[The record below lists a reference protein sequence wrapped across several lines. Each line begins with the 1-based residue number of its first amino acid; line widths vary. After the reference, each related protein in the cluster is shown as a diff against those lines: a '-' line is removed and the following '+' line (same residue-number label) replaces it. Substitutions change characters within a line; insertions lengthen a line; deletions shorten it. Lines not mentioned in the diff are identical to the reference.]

1 MKRFLVVGFFLLP
14 LCIFSQ
20 TEEEDAILDSLI
32 EGFFSTDSLM
42 VNLSKTN
49 YFYTT
54 FSFDESVFFAGRD
67 FDIEQFGFTPSISYM
82 RGQNFFVSLGSA
94 YFSELD
100 PRWDFVSI
108 SSGYSLFLD
117 RVDRF
122 SLTGIYSR
130 IFFAD
135 DTADLN
141 PNRLSVAL
149 AFHKNSLRLRCS
161 AGYLFGG
168 STAFYTSL
176 TSSYDISI
184 TETESW
190 EMSFNPQL
198 SFLMSEQTISEQ
210 IAYGLFNTQT
220 LDRDV
225 FDLINTQISIPLEL
239 DIGNWDFQL
248 SYNINLPKALA
259 NESNISPSGY
269 FSFSIGYF
277 STLWILFYQYFI
289 NFS

>member
-1 MKRFLVVGFFLLP
+1 MKKFLFVGFFLAHLY
-14 LCIFSQ
+14 IFSQ
-20 TEEEDAILDSLI
+20 TEEEDVILDSVMD
-32 EGFFSTDSLM
+32 EFFSTDSLL
-42 VNLSKTN
+42 VDLSKTN
-49 YFYTT
+49 YLYTN

-67 FDIEQFGFTPSISYM
+67 FDIKQFGFTPSISYM

-100 PRWDFVSI
+100 PKWDFVSI

-117 RVDRF
+117 RKERL

-135 DTADLN
+135 DTAQLN
-141 PNRLSVAL
+141 PNRLSAAL
-149 AFHKNSLRLRCS
+149 AFRKNSFRLRC
-161 AGYLFGG
+161 ATGYLFGG

-176 TSSYDISI
+176 TSSYDILI
-184 TETESW
+184 FETERW
-190 EMSFNPQL
+190 EMFFNPQL

-210 IAYGLFNTQT
+210 IASGFFTTQT
-220 LDRDV
+220 VDRNV

-239 DIGNWDFQL
+239 DRGNWDFQL

-259 NESNISPSGY
+259 NESNLSPTGY

-277 STLWILFYQYFI
+277 STL
-289 NFS
+289 

>member
-1 MKRFLVVGFFLLP
+1 MKKFLFVGFFLAHLY
-14 LCIFSQ
+14 IFSQ
-20 TEEEDAILDSLI
+20 TEEEDVILDSVMD
-32 EGFFSTDSLM
+32 EFFSTDSLL
-42 VNLSKTN
+42 VDLSKTN
-49 YFYTT
+49 YLYTN

-67 FDIEQFGFTPSISYM
+67 FDIKQFGFTPSISYM

-100 PRWDFVSI
+100 PKWDFVSI

-117 RVDRF
+117 RKERM

-135 DTADLN
+135 DTAQLN
-141 PNRLSVAL
+141 PNRLSAAL
-149 AFHKNSLRLRCS
+149 AFRKNSFRLRC
-161 AGYLFGG
+161 ATGYLFGG

-176 TSSYDISI
+176 TSSYDILI
-184 TETESW
+184 FETERW

-210 IAYGLFNTQT
+210 IASGFFTTQT
-220 LDRDV
+220 VDRNV

-239 DIGNWDFQL
+239 DRGNWDFQL

-259 NESNISPSGY
+259 NESNLSPTGY

-277 STLWILFYQYFI
+277 STL
-289 NFS
+289 

>member
-1 MKRFLVVGFFLLP
+1 MKKFFFVGFFFSYLYV
-14 LCIFSQ
+14 FSQ
-20 TEEEDAILDSLI
+20 TEEEDAILDSVI
-32 EGFFSTDSLM
+32 DEFFSTDSLL
-42 VNLSKTN
+42 VNLPKTN
-49 YFYTT
+49 YLYTN

-67 FDIEQFGFTPSISYM
+67 FDVNQFGFTPSISYM

-100 PRWDFVSI
+100 PKWDFVSI

-117 RVDRF
+117 QNEKL

-135 DTADLN
+135 NTAELN
-141 PNRLSVAL
+141 PNRLSASLAL
-149 AFHKNSLRLRCS
+149 YKNSLRLRGS

-168 STAFYTSL
+168 STAFYSTLS
-176 TSSYDISI
+176 SSYEISI
-184 TETESW
+184 FENERR

-210 IAYGLFNTQT
+210 IASGFFNTQIME
-220 LDRDV
+220 REV
-225 FDLINTQISIPLEL
+225 FDLINTQISLPIQL
-239 DIGNWDFQL
+239 DSGNWDFQL

-259 NESNISPSGY
+259 NESNLNPTGY

-277 STLWILFYQYFI
+277 STL
-289 NFS
+289 

>member
-1 MKRFLVVGFFLLP
+1 MKKFLFVGFFLAHLY
-14 LCIFSQ
+14 IFSQ
-20 TEEEDAILDSLI
+20 TEEEDVILDSVMD
-32 EGFFSTDSLM
+32 EFFSTDSLL
-42 VNLSKTN
+42 VDLSKTN
-49 YFYTT
+49 YLYTN

-67 FDIEQFGFTPSISYM
+67 FDIKQFGFTPSISYM

-100 PRWDFVSI
+100 PKWDFVSI

-117 RVDRF
+117 RKERL

-135 DTADLN
+135 DTAQLN
-141 PNRLSVAL
+141 PNRLSAAL
-149 AFHKNSLRLRCS
+149 ALRKNSFRLRC
-161 AGYLFGG
+161 ATGYLFGG

-176 TSSYDISI
+176 TSSYDILI
-184 TETESW
+184 FETERW

-210 IAYGLFNTQT
+210 IASGFFTTQT
-220 LDRDV
+220 VDRNV

-239 DIGNWDFQL
+239 DRGNWDFQL

-259 NESNISPSGY
+259 NESNLSQTGY

-277 STLWILFYQYFI
+277 STL
-289 NFS
+289 

>member
-1 MKRFLVVGFFLLP
+1 MKKFLFVGFFLAHLY
-14 LCIFSQ
+14 IFSQ
-20 TEEEDAILDSLI
+20 TEEENAILDSVMD
-32 EGFFSTDSLM
+32 EFFSTDSLL
-42 VNLSKTN
+42 VDLSKTN
-49 YFYTT
+49 YLYTN

-67 FDIEQFGFTPSISYM
+67 FDIKQFGFTPSISYM

-100 PRWDFVSI
+100 PKWDFVSI

-117 RVDRF
+117 QKEKL

-135 DTADLN
+135 NTAELN
-141 PNRLSVAL
+141 PNRLSASL
-149 AFHKNSLRLRCS
+149 AFQKNSLRLRGS

-168 STAFYTSL
+168 STAFYTTLS
-176 TSSYDISI
+176 SSYEISI
-184 TETESW
+184 FENERW

-210 IAYGLFNTQT
+210 IASGFFNTQT
-220 LDRDV
+220 VERDV
-225 FDLINTQISIPLEL
+225 FDLINTQISLPLQW
-239 DIGNWDFQL
+239 DSGNWDFQL

-259 NESNISPSGY
+259 NESNLSPTGYLSFSVGY
-269 FSFSIGYF
+269 FSA
-277 STLWILFYQYFI
+277 L
-289 NFS
+289 

>member
-1 MKRFLVVGFFLLP
+1 MKKFLVVGFFLLP
-14 LCIFSQ
+14 LYVFSQ

-42 VNLSKTN
+42 LNLSKTN
-49 YFYTT
+49 YLYTT
-54 FSFDESVFFAGRD
+54 ISFDESVFFAGRD

-149 AFHKNSLRLRCS
+149 AFRKKSLRLRCTV
-161 AGYLFGG
+161 GYLFGG

-248 SYNINLPKALA
+248 SYNVNLPKALA

-277 STLWILFYQYFI
+277 STL
-289 NFS
+289 

>member
-1 MKRFLVVGFFLLP
+1 MKKFFFVGFFFSYLYV
-14 LCIFSQ
+14 FSQ
-20 TEEEDAILDSLI
+20 TEEEDAILDSVI
-32 EGFFSTDSLM
+32 DEFFSTDSLL
-42 VNLSKTN
+42 VDLPKTN
-49 YFYTT
+49 YLYTN

-67 FDIEQFGFTPSISYM
+67 FDINQFGFTPSISYM

-100 PRWDFVSI
+100 PKWDFVSI

-117 RVDRF
+117 QNEKL

-135 DTADLN
+135 NTAELN
-141 PNRLSVAL
+141 PNRLSASLAL
-149 AFHKNSLRLRCS
+149 YKNSLRLRGS

-168 STAFYTSL
+168 STAFYNTLSC
-176 TSSYDISI
+176 SYEISI
-184 TETESW
+184 FENDRL

-210 IAYGLFNTQT
+210 IASGFFNTQIME
-220 LDRDV
+220 REV
-225 FDLINTQISIPLEL
+225 FDLINTQISLPIQL
-239 DIGNWDFQL
+239 DSGNWDFQL

-259 NESNISPSGY
+259 NESNLNPRGY

-277 STLWILFYQYFI
+277 STL
-289 NFS
+289 

>member
-100 PRWDFVSI
+100 PKWDFVSI

-210 IAYGLFNTQT
+210 ISYGLFNTQT

-248 SYNINLPKALA
+248 SYNVNLPKALA

-277 STLWILFYQYFI
+277 STL
-289 NFS
+289 

>member
-1 MKRFLVVGFFLLP
+1 MKKFLVVGFFLLP

-49 YFYTT
+49 YLYTT

-100 PRWDFVSI
+100 PKWDFVSI

-149 AFHKNSLRLRCS
+149 AYHKNSFRLRCS

-176 TSSYDISI
+176 TSSYEISI

-248 SYNINLPKALA
+248 SYNVNLPKALA

>member
-1 MKRFLVVGFFLLP
+1 MKKFFFVGFFFSYLYV
-14 LCIFSQ
+14 FSQ
-20 TEEEDAILDSLI
+20 TEEEDAILDSVI
-32 EGFFSTDSLM
+32 DEFFSTDSLL
-42 VNLSKTN
+42 VDLPKTN
-49 YFYTT
+49 YLYTN

-67 FDIEQFGFTPSISYM
+67 FDINQFGFTPSISYM

-100 PRWDFVSI
+100 PKWDFVSI

-117 RVDRF
+117 QNEKL

-135 DTADLN
+135 NTAELN
-141 PNRLSVAL
+141 PNRLSASL
-149 AFHKNSLRLRCS
+149 TLYKNSLRLRGS

-168 STAFYTSL
+168 STAFYSTLS
-176 TSSYDISI
+176 SSYEISI
-184 TETESW
+184 FENERR
-190 EMSFNPQL
+190 EMSFNPQF

-210 IAYGLFNTQT
+210 IASGFFNTQVME
-220 LDRDV
+220 REV
-225 FDLINTQISIPLEL
+225 FDLINTQISLPIQL
-239 DIGNWDFQL
+239 DSGNWDFQL

-259 NESNISPSGY
+259 NESNLNPTGY

-277 STLWILFYQYFI
+277 STL
-289 NFS
+289 

>member
-1 MKRFLVVGFFLLP
+1 MKKFLVVGFFLLP

-100 PRWDFVSI
+100 PKWDFVSI

-248 SYNINLPKALA
+248 SYNVNLPKALA

-277 STLWILFYQYFI
+277 STL
-289 NFS
+289 

>member
-1 MKRFLVVGFFLLP
+1 MKKFLVVGFFLLP

-100 PRWDFVSI
+100 PKWDFVSI

-210 IAYGLFNTQT
+210 ISYGLFNTQT

-248 SYNINLPKALA
+248 SYNVNLPKALA

-277 STLWILFYQYFI
+277 STL
-289 NFS
+289 

>member
-1 MKRFLVVGFFLLP
+1 MKKFFFVGFFFSYLYV
-14 LCIFSQ
+14 FSQ
-20 TEEEDAILDSLI
+20 TEEEDAILDSVI
-32 EGFFSTDSLM
+32 DEFFSNDSLL
-42 VNLSKTN
+42 VNLPKTN
-49 YFYTT
+49 YLYTN

-67 FDIEQFGFTPSISYM
+67 FDVNQFGFTPSISYM

-100 PRWDFVSI
+100 PKWDFVSI

-117 RVDRF
+117 QNEKL

-135 DTADLN
+135 NTAELN
-141 PNRLSVAL
+141 PNRLSASLAL
-149 AFHKNSLRLRCS
+149 YKNSLRLRGS

-168 STAFYTSL
+168 STAFYNTLSC
-176 TSSYDISI
+176 SYEISI
-184 TETESW
+184 FENDRR

-210 IAYGLFNTQT
+210 IASGFFNTQIME
-220 LDRDV
+220 REV
-225 FDLINTQISIPLEL
+225 FDLINTQISLPIQL
-239 DIGNWDFQL
+239 DSGNWDFQL

-259 NESNISPSGY
+259 NESNLNPTGY

-277 STLWILFYQYFI
+277 STL
-289 NFS
+289 

>member
-100 PRWDFVSI
+100 PKWDFVSI

-117 RVDRF
+117 RVDRL

-210 IAYGLFNTQT
+210 ISYGLFNTQT

-248 SYNINLPKALA
+248 SYNVNLPKALA

-277 STLWILFYQYFI
+277 STL
-289 NFS
+289 

>member
-1 MKRFLVVGFFLLP
+1 MKKFFFIGFFFSYLY
-14 LCIFSQ
+14 IFSQ
-20 TEEEDAILDSLI
+20 TEEEDAILDSVI
-32 EGFFSTDSLM
+32 DEFFSNDSLL
-42 VNLSKTN
+42 VDLPKTN
-49 YFYTT
+49 YLYTN

-67 FDIEQFGFTPSISYM
+67 FDINQFGFTPSISYM

-100 PRWDFVSI
+100 PKWDFVSI

-117 RVDRF
+117 QNEKL

-135 DTADLN
+135 NTAELN
-141 PNRLSVAL
+141 PNRLSASLAL
-149 AFHKNSLRLRCS
+149 YKNSLRLRGS

-168 STAFYTSL
+168 STAFYNTLSC
-176 TSSYDISI
+176 SYEISI
-184 TETESW
+184 FENDRR

-210 IAYGLFNTQT
+210 IASGFFNTQIME
-220 LDRDV
+220 REV
-225 FDLINTQISIPLEL
+225 FDLINTQISLPIQL
-239 DIGNWDFQL
+239 DSGNWDFQL

-259 NESNISPSGY
+259 NESNLNPTGY

-277 STLWILFYQYFI
+277 STL
-289 NFS
+289 

>member
-1 MKRFLVVGFFLLP
+1 MKKFLFVGFFLAHLY
-14 LCIFSQ
+14 IFSQ
-20 TEEEDAILDSLI
+20 TEEEDVILDSVMD
-32 EGFFSTDSLM
+32 EFFSTDSLL
-42 VNLSKTN
+42 VDLSKTN
-49 YFYTT
+49 YLYTN

-67 FDIEQFGFTPSISYM
+67 FDIKQFGFTPSISYM

-100 PRWDFVSI
+100 PKWDFVSI

-117 RVDRF
+117 RKERL

-135 DTADLN
+135 DTAQLN
-141 PNRLSVAL
+141 PNRLSAAL
-149 AFHKNSLRLRCS
+149 AFRKNSFRLRC
-161 AGYLFGG
+161 ATGYLFGG

-176 TSSYDISI
+176 TSSYDILI
-184 TETESW
+184 FETERW
-190 EMSFNPQL
+190 EISLNPQL

-210 IAYGLFNTQT
+210 IASGFFTTQT
-220 LDRDV
+220 VDRNV

-239 DIGNWDFQL
+239 DRGNWDFQL

-259 NESNISPSGY
+259 NESNLSPTGY

-277 STLWILFYQYFI
+277 STL
-289 NFS
+289 

>member
-1 MKRFLVVGFFLLP
+1 MKKFLFVGFFLAHLY
-14 LCIFSQ
+14 IFSQ
-20 TEEEDAILDSLI
+20 TEEENAILDSVMD
-32 EGFFSTDSLM
+32 EFFSTDSLL
-42 VNLSKTN
+42 VDLSKTN
-49 YFYTT
+49 YLYTN

-67 FDIEQFGFTPSISYM
+67 FDINQFGFTPSISYM

-100 PRWDFVSI
+100 PKWDFVSI

-117 RVDRF
+117 QNEKL

-135 DTADLN
+135 NTAELN
-141 PNRLSVAL
+141 PNRLSASL
-149 AFHKNSLRLRCS
+149 AFQKNSLRLRGS

-168 STAFYTSL
+168 STAFYTTLS
-176 TSSYDISI
+176 SSYEISI
-184 TETESW
+184 FENERW

-210 IAYGLFNTQT
+210 IASGFFNTQT
-220 LDRDV
+220 VERDV
-225 FDLINTQISIPLEL
+225 FDLINTQISLPLQW
-239 DIGNWDFQL
+239 DSGNWDFQL

-259 NESNISPSGY
+259 NESNLSPTGYLSFSVGY
-269 FSFSIGYF
+269 FSA
-277 STLWILFYQYFI
+277 L
-289 NFS
+289 

>member
-1 MKRFLVVGFFLLP
+1 MKKFFFIGFFFSYLYV
-14 LCIFSQ
+14 FSQ
-20 TEEEDAILDSLI
+20 TEEEDAILDSVI
-32 EGFFSTDSLM
+32 DEFFSTDSLL
-42 VNLSKTN
+42 VDLPKTN
-49 YFYTT
+49 YLYTN

-67 FDIEQFGFTPSISYM
+67 FDINQFGFTPSISYM

-100 PRWDFVSI
+100 PKWDFVSI

-117 RVDRF
+117 QNEKL

-135 DTADLN
+135 NTAELN
-141 PNRLSVAL
+141 PNRLSASLAL
-149 AFHKNSLRLRCS
+149 YKNSFRLRGS

-168 STAFYTSL
+168 STAFYITLSC
-176 TSSYDISI
+176 SYEISI
-184 TETESW
+184 FENDRR

-210 IAYGLFNTQT
+210 IAPGFFNTQIME
-220 LDRDV
+220 REV
-225 FDLINTQISIPLEL
+225 FDLINTQISLPIQL
-239 DIGNWDFQL
+239 DSGNWDFQL

-259 NESNISPSGY
+259 NESNLNPTGY

-277 STLWILFYQYFI
+277 STL
-289 NFS
+289 

>member
-1 MKRFLVVGFFLLP
+1 
-14 LCIFSQ
+14 
-20 TEEEDAILDSLI
+20 
-32 EGFFSTDSLM
+32 
-42 VNLSKTN
+42 
-49 YFYTT
+49 
-54 FSFDESVFFAGRD
+54 
-67 FDIEQFGFTPSISYM
+67 M

-100 PRWDFVSI
+100 PKWDFVSI

-248 SYNINLPKALA
+248 SYNVNLPKALA

-277 STLWILFYQYFI
+277 STL
-289 NFS
+289 

>member
-1 MKRFLVVGFFLLP
+1 MKKFFFVGFFFSYLYV
-14 LCIFSQ
+14 FSQ
-20 TEEEDAILDSLI
+20 TEEEDAILDSVI
-32 EGFFSTDSLM
+32 DEFFSTDSLL
-42 VNLSKTN
+42 VNFPKTN
-49 YFYTT
+49 YLYTN

-67 FDIEQFGFTPSISYM
+67 FDVNQFGFTPSISYM

-100 PRWDFVSI
+100 PKWDFVSI

-117 RVDRF
+117 QKENF

-135 DTADLN
+135 NTAELN
-141 PNRLSVAL
+141 PNRLSASLAL
-149 AFHKNSLRLRCS
+149 YKNSLRLRGS

-168 STAFYTSL
+168 STAFYSTLS
-176 TSSYDISI
+176 SSYEISI
-184 TETESW
+184 FENERR

-210 IAYGLFNTQT
+210 IASGFFNTQIME
-220 LDRDV
+220 REV
-225 FDLINTQISIPLEL
+225 FDLINTQISLPIQL
-239 DIGNWDFQL
+239 DSGNWDFQL
-248 SYNINLPKALA
+248 SYNINLPKALT
-259 NESNISPSGY
+259 NESNLNPSGY

-277 STLWILFYQYFI
+277 STL
-289 NFS
+289 

>member
-1 MKRFLVVGFFLLP
+1 MKKFFFIGFFFSYLYV
-14 LCIFSQ
+14 FSQ
-20 TEEEDAILDSLI
+20 TEEEDAILDSVI
-32 EGFFSTDSLM
+32 DEFFSNDSLL
-42 VNLSKTN
+42 VDLPKTN
-49 YFYTT
+49 YLYTN

-67 FDIEQFGFTPSISYM
+67 FDINQFGFTPSISYM
-82 RGQNFFVSLGSA
+82 KGQNFFVSLGSA

-100 PRWDFVSI
+100 PKWDFVSI

-117 RVDRF
+117 QNEKL

-135 DTADLN
+135 NTAELN
-141 PNRLSVAL
+141 PNRLSASLAL
-149 AFHKNSLRLRCS
+149 YKNSLRLRGS

-168 STAFYTSL
+168 STAFYNTLSC
-176 TSSYDISI
+176 SYEISI
-184 TETESW
+184 FENDRR

-210 IAYGLFNTQT
+210 IASGFFNTQIME
-220 LDRDV
+220 REV
-225 FDLINTQISIPLEL
+225 FDLINTQISLPIQL
-239 DIGNWDFQL
+239 DSGNWDFQL

-259 NESNISPSGY
+259 NESNLNPTGY

-277 STLWILFYQYFI
+277 STL
-289 NFS
+289 

>member
-1 MKRFLVVGFFLLP
+1 MKKFFFVGFFFSYLYV
-14 LCIFSQ
+14 FSQ
-20 TEEEDAILDSLI
+20 TEEEDAILDSVI
-32 EGFFSTDSLM
+32 DEFFSTDSLL
-42 VNLSKTN
+42 VNFPKTN
-49 YFYTT
+49 YLYTN

-67 FDIEQFGFTPSISYM
+67 FDINQFGFTPSISYM

-100 PRWDFVSI
+100 PKWDFVSI

-117 RVDRF
+117 QNEKL

-135 DTADLN
+135 NTAELN
-141 PNRLSVAL
+141 PNRLSASLAL
-149 AFHKNSLRLRCS
+149 YKNSLRLRGS

-168 STAFYTSL
+168 STAFYSTLS
-176 TSSYDISI
+176 SSYEISI
-184 TETESW
+184 FENERR

-210 IAYGLFNTQT
+210 IASGFFNTQIME
-220 LDRDV
+220 REV
-225 FDLINTQISIPLEL
+225 FDLINTQISLPIQL
-239 DIGNWDFQL
+239 DSGNWDFQL
-248 SYNINLPKALA
+248 SYNINLPKALT
-259 NESNISPSGY
+259 NESNLNPSGY

-277 STLWILFYQYFI
+277 STL
-289 NFS
+289 

>member
-1 MKRFLVVGFFLLP
+1 MKKFLFVGFFLAHLY
-14 LCIFSQ
+14 IFSQ
-20 TEEEDAILDSLI
+20 TEEEDVILDSVMD
-32 EGFFSTDSLM
+32 EFFSTDSLL
-42 VNLSKTN
+42 VDLSKTN
-49 YFYTT
+49 YLYTNL
-54 FSFDESVFFAGRD
+54 SFDESVFFAGRD
-67 FDIEQFGFTPSISYM
+67 FDIKQFGFTPSISYM

-100 PRWDFVSI
+100 PKWDFVSI

-117 RVDRF
+117 RKERL

-135 DTADLN
+135 DTAQLN
-141 PNRLSVAL
+141 PNRLSAAL
-149 AFHKNSLRLRCS
+149 AFRKNSFRLRC
-161 AGYLFGG
+161 ATGYLFGG

-176 TSSYDISI
+176 TSSYDILI
-184 TETESW
+184 FETERW

-210 IAYGLFNTQT
+210 IASGFFTTQT
-220 LDRDV
+220 VDRNV

-239 DIGNWDFQL
+239 DRGNWDFQL

-259 NESNISPSGY
+259 NESNLSPTGY

-277 STLWILFYQYFI
+277 STL
-289 NFS
+289 

>member
-1 MKRFLVVGFFLLP
+1 MKKFFFVGFFFSHLYV
-14 LCIFSQ
+14 FSQ
-20 TEEEDAILDSLI
+20 TEEEDAILDSVI
-32 EGFFSTDSLM
+32 DEFFSTDSLL
-42 VNLSKTN
+42 VDLPKTN
-49 YFYTT
+49 YLYTN

-67 FDIEQFGFTPSISYM
+67 FDINQFGFTPSISYM

-100 PRWDFVSI
+100 PKWDFVSI

-117 RVDRF
+117 QNEKL

-135 DTADLN
+135 NTAELN
-141 PNRLSVAL
+141 PNRLSASLAL
-149 AFHKNSLRLRCS
+149 YKNSLRLRGS

-168 STAFYTSL
+168 STAFYNTLSC
-176 TSSYDISI
+176 SYEISI
-184 TETESW
+184 FENDRR

-210 IAYGLFNTQT
+210 IAPGFFNTQIME
-220 LDRDV
+220 REV
-225 FDLINTQISIPLEL
+225 FDLINTQISLPIQL
-239 DIGNWDFQL
+239 DSGNWDFQL

-259 NESNISPSGY
+259 NESNLNPTGY

-277 STLWILFYQYFI
+277 STL
-289 NFS
+289 

>member
-1 MKRFLVVGFFLLP
+1 MKKFLFVGFLLVH
-14 LCIFSQ
+14 LHIFSQ
-20 TEEEDAILDSLI
+20 TKEEDTILDSVMD
-32 EGFFSTDSLM
+32 EFFSTDSLL
-42 VNLSKTN
+42 VDLSKTN
-49 YFYTT
+49 YLYTN

-67 FDIEQFGFTPSISYM
+67 FDINQFGFTPSISYM
-82 RGQNFFVSLGSA
+82 RGQNFFISVGSA

-100 PRWDFVSI
+100 PKWDFVSI

-117 RVDRF
+117 RKERF
-122 SLTGIYSR
+122 SLMGIYSR

-135 DTADLN
+135 DTAQLN
-141 PNRLSVAL
+141 PNRLSAAL
-149 AFHKNSLRLRCS
+149 AFRKNSFRLRC
-161 AGYLFGG
+161 ATGYLFGG

-184 TETESW
+184 FETESW

-210 IAYGLFNTQT
+210 IASGFFTTQT
-220 LDRDV
+220 VERNV

-239 DIGNWDFQL
+239 DRGNWDFQL

-259 NESNISPSGY
+259 NESNLSPTGY
-269 FSFSIGYF
+269 LSFSIGYF
-277 STLWILFYQYFI
+277 SIL
-289 NFS
+289 

>member
-1 MKRFLVVGFFLLP
+1 MKKFFFIGFFFSYLYV
-14 LCIFSQ
+14 FSQ
-20 TEEEDAILDSLI
+20 TEEEDAILDSVI
-32 EGFFSTDSLM
+32 DEFFSNDSLL
-42 VNLSKTN
+42 VDLPKTN
-49 YFYTT
+49 YLYTN

-67 FDIEQFGFTPSISYM
+67 FDINQFGFTPSISYM

-100 PRWDFVSI
+100 PKWDFVSI

-117 RVDRF
+117 QNEKL

-135 DTADLN
+135 NTAELN
-141 PNRLSVAL
+141 PNRLSASLAL
-149 AFHKNSLRLRCS
+149 YKNSLRLRGS

-168 STAFYTSL
+168 STAFYNTLSC
-176 TSSYDISI
+176 SYEISI
-184 TETESW
+184 FENDRR

-210 IAYGLFNTQT
+210 IVSGFFNTQIME
-220 LDRDV
+220 REV
-225 FDLINTQISIPLEL
+225 FDLINTQISLPIQL
-239 DIGNWDFQL
+239 DSGNWDFQL

-259 NESNISPSGY
+259 NESNLNPTGY

-277 STLWILFYQYFI
+277 STL
-289 NFS
+289 